1 VAGERVAKGLSE
13 DYPRALGPGNAMN
26 APDILPKDRL
36 FLAETHDVFNV
47 SRPLVDLN
55 LYLEDRALQEA
66 VGREGAAWAH
76 DDLAAFGRHIGS
88 ADYLALGAL
97 ANRFGPELETH
108 DRFGHR
114 VDLVSFHPA
123 YHALIKTS
131 IEHGLHAS
139 PWTEPGPG
147 AHVARA
153 ARFYLHTQ
161 VEAGHGCPITMT
173 FAAVP
178 ALRTTPA
185 LAALWEPKITAR
197 VYDPRNL
204 PDGAKHGLT
213 IGMAMTEKQGG
224 SDVRA
229 NTTRAY
235 PTGAGGAGQAYELVG
250 HKYFVSAPMCDAF
263 LVLAQAPGGL
273 SCFLLPR
280 WRPDG
285 SKNPLQLLRLKRKM
299 GNVSN
304 ASSETELRG
313 ALAWMV
319 GEEGRG
325 VRTII
330 EMVAMTRFDCMIGS
344 SAGQRAAAAQALHH
358 CSIRSAFGRVLS
370 QQPLMANVLADLV
383 LESEGALALTM
394 RMARAMDRRADPHED
409 LLVRL
414 GTAVGKYW
422 ICKRTPNHA
431 YEAMECIGGS
441 GVMEDSPMP
450 RLFRES
456 PVNAIWEGSG
466 NVQCLDVLRAM
477 QKTPAV
483 VEAFFRELEGARGAS
498 ALLDRWVVA
507 LQQELGDLADAEY
520 RARDVVDRM
529 ALALQAA
536 LLLQHAPAAV
546 SDAFCASRLAE
557 RSVRNYGTLPRGVDC
572 AAIIA
577 RATPRA

>member
-1 VAGERVAKGLSE
+1 
-13 DYPRALGPGNAMN
+13 MN
-26 APDILPKDRL
+26 AHSDIHARTEPTAAALYLADTHAVSNLSNELCNYNMYTQDTALVESVRREGGQSAEAG
-36 FLAETHDVFNV
+36 LAEFG
-47 SRPLVDLN
+47 
-55 LYLEDRALQEA
+55 ALT
-66 VGREGAAWAH
+66 
-76 DDLAAFGRHIGS
+76 GS
-88 ADYLALGAL
+88 ADYLELGAL
-97 ANRFGPELETH
+97 ANKFQPEFDTH
-108 DRFGHR
+108 DRFGNR
-114 VDLVSFHPA
+114 IDLVKFHPA
-123 YHALIKTS
+123 YHQLMKTS

-139 PWTEPGPG
+139 PWTAPGPG

-153 ARFYLHTQ
+153 ARTYMHTQ

-178 ALRTTPA
+178 SLRLQPE
-185 LAALWEPKITAR
+185 LSSVWEPKITSR
-197 VYDPRNL
+197 VYDPRNV
-204 PDGAKHGLT
+204 PVEQKQGVT

-224 SDVRA
+224 SDVRT
-229 NTTRAY
+229 NSTRAF
-235 PTGAGGAGQAYELVG
+235 PIGSGGPGQPYELVG

-285 SKNPLQLLRLKRKM
+285 TKNPMQVLRLKKKM
-299 GNVSN
+299 GNASN

-330 EMVAMTRFDCMIGS
+330 EMVSMTRFDCMIGS
-344 SAGQRAAAAQALHH
+344 SAGMRMAASQALHH
-358 CSIRSAFGRVLS
+358 CAQRSAFGNVLN
-370 QQPLMANVLADLV
+370 QQPLMQNVLADLA
-383 LESEGALALTM
+383 LESEAALTLTM
-394 RMARAMDRRADPHED
+394 RMARAMDNRSDAHED

-414 GTAVGKYW
+414 VTAVGKYW

-441 GVMEDSPMP
+441 GVMEDSMFP

-466 NVQCLDVLRAM
+466 NVQCLDVLRALS
-477 QKTPAV
+477 KTPAV
-483 VEAFFRELEGARGAS
+483 LEAFFVEVGKARGAN
-498 ALLDRWVVA
+498 AVLDRYVA
-507 LQQELGDLADAEY
+507 NLASDFKDLKDFEY

-529 ALALQAA
+529 AMAIQAS
-536 LLLQHAPAAV
+536 LLVRHAPAFI
-546 SDAFCASRLAE
+546 SDAFCHSRLE
-557 RSVRNYGTLPRGVDC
+557 QVGHHNYGTLPRGVDV

-577 RATPRA
+577 RATPKAA

>member
-1 VAGERVAKGLSE
+1 MNVPESLS
-13 DYPRALGPGNAMN
+13 
-26 APDILPKDRL
+26 KDAL
-36 FLAETHDVFNV
+36 FLADTHEVVNV
-47 SRPLVDLN
+47 SRELVEYN
-55 LYLEDRALQEA
+55 AYLQDAALQEA
-66 VGREGAAWAH
+66 VKREGAGWAH
-76 DDLAAFGRHIGS
+76 EALTEFGRLTGS
-88 ADYLALGAL
+88 ADYIELGAL
-97 ANRFGPELETH
+97 ANRNPPELDTH
-108 DRFGHR
+108 DRFGNR
-114 VDLVSFHPA
+114 VDLVRFHPA
-123 YHALIKTS
+123 YHALMKTA
-131 IEHGLHAS
+131 IEHGLHGS
-139 PWTEPGPG
+139 PWADPKPG

-153 ARFYLHTQ
+153 AHCYLHTQ
-161 VEAGHGCPITMT
+161 VEAGHGCPVTMT

-178 ALRTTPA
+178 SLRTTPG
-185 LAALWEPKITAR
+185 LAQLWEPKITAR
-197 VYDPRNL
+197 LYDPRNV
-204 PDGAKHGLT
+204 PDAQKQGLT

-235 PTGAGGAGQAYELVG
+235 AIGTEGPGEAYELVG

-263 LVLAQAPGGL
+263 LALAYAPGGL
-273 SCFLLPR
+273 SCFLMPR

-285 SKNPLQLLRLKRKM
+285 TKNPLQVLRLKRKM

-330 EMVAMTRFDCMIGS
+330 EMVAMTRFDCMVGS
-344 SAGQRAAAAQALHH
+344 SAGQRAAVSQALHH
-358 CSIRSAFGRVLS
+358 CSIRSAFGKVLNE
-370 QQPLMANVLADLV
+370 QPLMRNVLADLV
-383 LESEGALALTM
+383 LESEGSLALSM
-394 RMARAMDRRADPHED
+394 RLARALDHRDDEQED
-409 LLVRL
+409 MLVRL
-414 GTAVGKYW
+414 VTAVGKYW

-477 QKTPAV
+477 ARTPAV
-483 VEAFFRELEGARGAS
+483 VDAYFAEVAKAKGANAV
-498 ALLDRWVVA
+498 LDRHVDA
-507 LQQELGDLADAEY
+507 LRREFADPVDLEF

-529 ALALQAA
+529 ALAIQAA
-536 LLLQHAPAAV
+536 LLVQHAPAVVA
-546 SDAFCASRLAE
+546 DAFCASRLASAGLHNFGALA
-557 RSVRNYGTLPRGVDC
+557 RGTDC
-572 AAIIA
+572 AAIIE

>member
-1 VAGERVAKGLSE
+1 
-13 DYPRALGPGNAMN
+13 MN
-26 APDILPKDRL
+26 APESLRKDSL
-36 FLAETHDVFNV
+36 YLVETHEVVNV
-47 SRPLVDLN
+47 AHDLVDYN
-55 LYLEDRALQEA
+55 LYLQDAALQEA
-66 VGREGAAWAH
+66 VRREGAAWAH
-76 DDLAAFGRHIGS
+76 DELAAFGAMLGA
-88 ADYLALGAL
+88 ADYLELGVL
-97 ANRFGPELETH
+97 ANRNPPELDTH
-108 DRFGHR
+108 DRFGNR
-114 VDLVSFHPA
+114 VDLVRFHPA
-123 YHALIKTS
+123 YHALMKTS

-139 PWTEPGPG
+139 PWADPGEG

-153 ARFYLHTQ
+153 ARVYMHSQ
-161 VEAGHGCPITMT
+161 VEAGHQCPVTMT

-178 ALRTTPA
+178 SLCTTPQ
-185 LAALWEPKITAR
+185 LATLWEPKITAR
-197 VYDPRNL
+197 VYDPRNA
-204 PDGAKHGLT
+204 PDADKRGLT

-235 PTGAGGAGQAYELVG
+235 PAGAGGTGQPYELVG

-273 SCFLLPR
+273 SCFLMPR

-285 SKNPLQLLRLKRKM
+285 TKNAMQVLRLKRKM

-304 ASSETELRG
+304 ASSEIELRG

-330 EMVAMTRFDCMIGS
+330 EMVAMTRFDCMVGS
-344 SAGQRAAAAQALHH
+344 SSGQRAAVAQALHH
-358 CSIRSAFGRVLS
+358 CSLRSAFGKVLNE
-370 QQPLMANVLADLV
+370 QPLMRNVLADLV
-383 LESEGALALTM
+383 LESEGSVALTM
-394 RMARAMDRRADPHED
+394 RVARALDHRVDEHED

-414 GTAVGKYW
+414 CTAVGKYW
-422 ICKRTPNHA
+422 ICKRTPGHA
-431 YEAMECIGGS
+431 YESMECIGGS
-441 GVMEDSPMP
+441 GVMEDSPFP

-466 NVQCLDVLRAM
+466 NVQCLDVLRAV

-483 VEAFFRELEGARGAS
+483 VGAFFDEVAKARGAS
-498 ALLDRWVVA
+498 VALDRHVA
-507 LQQELGDLADAEY
+507 ALRKEFGDLSDLEY

-536 LLLQHAPAAV
+536 LLVQHAPAVVA
-546 SDAFCASRLAE
+546 DAFCASRLAATGPH
-557 RSVRNYGTLPRGVDC
+557 NYGALPRGVDC
-572 AAIIA
+572 AAIVE

>member
-1 VAGERVAKGLSE
+1 
-13 DYPRALGPGNAMN
+13 MN
-26 APDILPKDRL
+26 APDPTLKNRL
-36 FLAETHDVFNV
+36 YLADTHEVINV
-47 SRPLVDLN
+47 SSELADFN
-55 LYLEDRALQEA
+55 AYLQDRALQDA
-66 VGREGAAWAH
+66 VQREGAGWAGEA
-76 DDLAAFGRHIGS
+76 LTAFGALTGS
-88 ADYLALGAL
+88 ADYLALGVQ
-97 ANRFGPELETH
+97 ANRFGRRI
-108 DRFGHR
+108 DQ
-114 VDLVSFHPA
+114 VNFHPA
-123 YHALIKTS
+123 YHALMKTA

-139 PWTEPGPG
+139 PWSDPRPG

-153 ARFYLHTQ
+153 AHCYLHGQ
-161 VEAGHGCPITMT
+161 VDAGHGCPVTMT

-178 ALRTTPA
+178 SLRTTPA
-185 LAALWEPKITAR
+185 LAQGWEPKITAR
-197 VYDPRNL
+197 VYDPRNV
-204 PDGAKHGLT
+204 PDAQKAGLT
-213 IGMAMTEKQGG
+213 VGMAMTEKQGG

-229 NTTRAY
+229 NTTRAH
-235 PTGAGGAGQAYELVG
+235 PLGAEGPGQAYELVG
-250 HKYFVSAPMCDAF
+250 HKYFVSAPMCDVF

-285 SKNPLQLLRLKRKM
+285 SKNPLQVLRLKRKM

-330 EMVAMTRFDCMIGS
+330 EMVAMTRFDCMVGS
-344 SAGQRAAAAQALHH
+344 AAAQRAAVSQALHH
-358 CSIRSAFGRVLS
+358 CTLRSAFGKVLD
-370 QQPLMANVLADLV
+370 QQPLMRNVLADLV
-383 LESEGALALTM
+383 LEHEGSLALAM
-394 RMARAMDRRADPHED
+394 RIARALDSRDDVHED

-414 GTAVGKYW
+414 VTAVGKYW
-422 ICKRTPNHA
+422 ICKRTPHHA

-477 QKTPAV
+477 QKSPQV
-483 VEAFFRELEGARGAS
+483 VDAFFDEVGKARGAN
-498 ALLDRWVVA
+498 AALDRWVDT
-507 LQQELGDLADAEY
+507 LKTSFGDRSDIEY
-520 RARDVVDRM
+520 RARDLVDRM
-529 ALALQAA
+529 ALAIQAA
-536 LLLQHAPAAV
+536 LLVQHAPQAV
-546 SDAFCASRLAE
+546 ADAFCASRLAGGGH
-557 RSVRNYGTLPRGVDC
+557 RNYGTLPRGADC

>member
-1 VAGERVAKGLSE
+1 
-13 DYPRALGPGNAMN
+13 P
-26 APDILPKDRL
+26 
-36 FLAETHDVFNV
+36 
-47 SRPLVDLN
+47 
-55 LYLEDRALQEA
+55 ALQEA
-66 VGREGAAWAH
+66 VEREGAGWAH
-76 DDLAAFGRHIGS
+76 EDLSRFGALTGS
-88 ADYLALGAL
+88 AEYLELGAA
-97 ANRFGPELETH
+97 ANRVPPELDTH
-108 DRFGHR
+108 DRFGNR
-114 VDLVSFHPA
+114 VDLVRFHPA
-123 YHALIKTS
+123 YHTLMKTA
-131 IEHGLHAS
+131 IEEGIHAA
-139 PWTEPGPG
+139 PWTDPRQG

-153 ARFYLHTQ
+153 AKFYLQSQ

-178 ALRTTPA
+178 SLLTTPL
-185 LAALWEPKITAR
+185 LAHSWVPKITAR
-197 VYDPRNL
+197 RYDPRNV
-204 PDGAKHGLT
+204 PDAVKAGLT

-235 PTGAGGAGQAYELVG
+235 PQGASGPGQLYELVG

-285 SKNPLQLLRLKRKM
+285 SKNPMQIVRLKRKM

-344 SAGQRAAAAQALHH
+344 SSGQRMAVSQALHH
-358 CSIRSAFGRVLS
+358 CAHRSAFGRVLNE
-370 QQPLMANVLADLV
+370 QPLMQNVLADLV
-383 LESEGALALTM
+383 LESEASLVLTM
-394 RMARAMDRRADPHED
+394 RMARAMDQRASDAHED
-409 LLVRL
+409 LLARL
-414 GTAVGKYW
+414 VTAVGKYW

-441 GVMEDSPMP
+441 GVMEDSPFP

-477 QKTPAV
+477 HKTPEV
-483 VEAFFRELEGARGAS
+483 VQAFFSELARARGGHATLDQYVS
-498 ALLDRWVVA
+498 ALQRD
-507 LQQELGDLADAEY
+507 LGDLADIEF
-520 RARDVVDRM
+520 RARDLVDRM
-529 ALALQAA
+529 ALAIQAA
-536 LLLQHAPAAV
+536 LLVQHAPSSVA
-546 SDAFCASRLAE
+546 DAFCASRLV
-557 RSVRNYGTLPRGVDC
+557 SVGHHQYGTLPRGVD
-572 AAIIA
+572 AAALIA
-577 RATPRA
+577 RATPRL